1 MCSLALF
8 PPPLP
13 AYGETSQYNESN
25 TDPAV
30 WFGAGGW
37 AIISM
42 PILVLVTTNFMPCY
56 LHYFT
61 VLKILHADCASDK
74 KVFYHARVCNSLMC
88 VFPVPKWLEVSS
100 SCVLA
105 LLRWVSSFHG
115 SLFPHLTLSSKDMTA
130 EFSQVLN
137 WSDCAVW
144 SFAWHP
150 HPEVAVLNL
159 FCLFLRLSLKHS
171 VSFSLSANTT
181 TLKHHLQHSVA
192 ALQWKPLCVSTLAV
206 ACHNCLLVWH
216 VDPTSFSTRPSSGC
230 AQVLSHPGH
239 SPVTSMAW
247 SPNGSL
253 LVSASP
259 RDTAMLVWDVAVESF
274 TYLSWSPDGSCV
286 LAATPSYLFRV
297 WETRM
302 WTCERWPCLKGHC
315 QSGSWSPDGSRL
327 LFSVQGETVIYALSF
342 TDTPG
347 MPLGMSG
354 GPKAATVVADL
365 SETTLNTPD
374 GDMAVGEEIQSL
386 AWDPTGERLAVL
398 LKGQAPSLL
407 SSFSRLES
415 VFCHLL
421 SSTHF
426 LLPVPSG
433 DAEAG
438 RPAMIAV
445 FKTQINQLSVYCWSN
460 GKITHVP
467 FCFMSPGN
475 PQPGLG
481 GSPSPPCPRAGQQTT
496 PTRHSTQ
503 NSSPNHTRKL
513 TQKPYFKSC

>member
-13 AYGETSQYNESN
+13 GYGETSQYGESN

-30 WFGAGGW
+30 WFGVGVWDSHPLNLYFPGESLKPRSSRAAFRDHCETLYTRSAGAWCDAGLSGLLNEI
-37 AIISM
+37 A
-42 PILVLVTTNFMPCY
+42 
-56 LHYFT
+56 
-61 VLKILHADCASDK
+61 
-74 KVFYHARVCNSLMC
+74 NSSAE
-88 VFPVPKWLEVSS
+88 VPKWLEVSS

-105 LLRWVSSFHG
+105 LLQWVSSFHG
-115 SLFPHLTLSSKDMTA
+115 SLFPHLTVSGPDMTA

-137 WSDCAVW
+137 WSDCAVR

-150 HPEVAVLNL
+150 HTQNAVLNL
-159 FCLFLRLSLKHS
+159 FCLFLLLSLKHS
-171 VSFSLSANTT
+171 VSFSLSANTP
-181 TLKHHLQHSVA
+181 TLKHRLQHSVA
-192 ALQWKPLCVSTLAV
+192 ALQWKPLCASTLAV

-216 VDPTSFSTRPSSGC
+216 VDPTSFSTRYTC
-230 AQVLSHPGH
+230 
-239 SPVTSMAW
+239 
-247 SPNGSL
+247 SL
-253 LVSASP
+253 LYSSTFFFSVLPISHSISFYLFFPLTDLLLALCASLLCG
-259 RDTAMLVWDVAVESF
+259 RGRV

-302 WTCERWPCLKGHC
+302 WTCERWPCLKGRC

-327 LFSVQGETVIYALSF
+327 LFSVLGETVIYALSF
-342 TDTPG
+342 TDTP
-347 MPLGMSG
+347 G

-386 AWDPTGERLAVL
+386 AWDPTGERLGLL

-407 SSFSRLES
+407 SSFSKLES

-481 GSPSPPCPRAGQQTT
+481 GSPSPPLSQGRPADYANQTLYT
-496 PTRHSTQ
+496 ELIS
-503 NSSPNHTRKL
+503 
-513 TQKPYFKSC
+513 

>member
-1 MCSLALF
+1 MMCSLALF
-8 PPPLP
+8 PPPLSG
-13 AYGETSQYNESN
+13 YGETSQYDESN

-30 WFGAGGW
+30 WFGDSHPLNLYFPGESLKPRSLQECSSKAAFRDHCETLYTRSAGAWRDAGLSGLLNEI
-37 AIISM
+37 A
-42 PILVLVTTNFMPCY
+42 
-56 LHYFT
+56 
-61 VLKILHADCASDK
+61 
-74 KVFYHARVCNSLMC
+74 NSSAE
-88 VFPVPKWLEVSS
+88 VPKWLEVSS

-115 SLFPHLTLSSKDMTA
+115 SLFPHLTLSSEDMTA

-137 WSDCAVW
+137 WSDCAVR

-150 HPEVAVLNL
+150 HTQKCAV
-159 FCLFLRLSLKHS
+159 SLLDDSIKIYNPK
-171 VSFSLSANTT
+171 SANTP
-181 TLKHHLQHSVA
+181 TLKHRLQHSVA
-192 ALQWKPLCVSTLAV
+192 ALQWKPLCASTLAV

-259 RDTAMLVWDVAVESF
+259 RDTAMLVWDVAVESCVPLYRVGGGGV
-274 TYLSWSPDGSCV
+274 TYLSWSPDGSRV

-302 WTCERWPCLKGHC
+302 WTCERWPCLKGRC

-327 LFSVQGETVIYALSF
+327 LFSVQGETVIYALTF
-342 TDTPG
+342 TDTP
-347 MPLGMSG
+347 GMSG

-374 GDMAVGEEIQSL
+374 GDMAVGGEIQSL

-398 LKGQAPSLL
+398 LKG
-407 SSFSRLES
+407 
-415 VFCHLL
+415 
-421 SSTHF
+421 
-426 LLPVPSG
+426 

-445 FKTQINQLSVYCWSN
+445 FKTQINPAFKLLPCGFVHGETGTEPRLMQFNPNYKHGAQLTVCWSN

-467 FCFMSPGN
+467 FCFMSAGN

-481 GSPSPPCPRAGQQTT
+481 GSPSPPLSQGRTADYANQTLYT
-496 PTRHSTQ
+496 ELIS
-503 NSSPNHTRKL
+503 
-513 TQKPYFKSC
+513 

>member
-1 MCSLALF
+1 SSRAAFRDHC
-8 PPPLP
+8 
-13 AYGETSQYNESN
+13 ETLYTRSAGAWCVCDAGLSGLLNEI
-25 TDPAV
+25 A
-30 WFGAGGW
+30 
-37 AIISM
+37 
-42 PILVLVTTNFMPCY
+42 
-56 LHYFT
+56 
-61 VLKILHADCASDK
+61 
-74 KVFYHARVCNSLMC
+74 NSSAE
-88 VFPVPKWLEVSS
+88 VPKWLEVSS

-105 LLRWVSSFHG
+105 LLQWVSSFHG

-130 EFSQVLN
+130 EFSQV
-137 WSDCAVW
+137 SDCAVR

-150 HPEVAVLNL
+150 HTQNAVLNL
-159 FCLFLRLSLKHS
+159 FCLFLLLSLKHS
-171 VSFSLSANTT
+171 VSFSLSANTP
-181 TLKHHLQHSVA
+181 TLKHRLQHSVA
-192 ALQWKPLCVSTLAV
+192 ALQWKPLCASTLAV

-230 AQVLSHPGH
+230 AQVLFHPGH

-259 RDTAMLVWDVAVESF
+259 MDTAMLVWDVAVEI

-302 WTCERWPCLKGHC
+302 WTCERWPCLKGRC

-327 LFSVQGETVIYALSF
+327 LFSVLGETVIYALSF

-347 MPLGMSG
+347 IPLGMSG

-386 AWDPTGERLAVL
+386 AWDPTGERLGLL

-407 SSFSRLES
+407 SSFSKLES

-433 DAEAG
+433 DAEPRLMQFNPNYKHGA
-438 RPAMIAV
+438 
-445 FKTQINQLSVYCWSN
+445 QLTVCWSN

-481 GSPSPPCPRAGQQTT
+481 GSPSPPLSQGRPADYANQTLYT
-496 PTRHSTQ
+496 ELIS
-503 NSSPNHTRKL
+503 
-513 TQKPYFKSC
+513 

>member
-1 MCSLALF
+1 SRQESSTKAAFRDHC
-8 PPPLP
+8 
-13 AYGETSQYNESN
+13 ETLYTRS
-25 TDPAV
+25 A
-30 WFGAGGW
+30 GAW
-37 AIISM
+37 
-42 PILVLVTTNFMPCY
+42 L
-56 LHYFT
+56 
-61 VLKILHADCASDK
+61 
-74 KVFYHARVCNSLMC
+74 CNSLMC

-150 HPEVAVLNL
+150 HPEV
-159 FCLFLRLSLKHS
+159 
-171 VSFSLSANTT
+171 ANTT

-445 FKTQINQLSVYCWSN
+445 
-460 GKITHVP
+460 
-467 FCFMSPGN
+467 
-475 PQPGLG
+475 
-481 GSPSPPCPRAGQQTT
+481 AGQQTT

>member
-13 AYGETSQYNESN
+13 GYGETSQYDESN

-30 WFGAGGW
+30 WFGDSHPLNLYFPGESLKPRSRQESSSKAAFRDHCETLRDAGLSGLLNEI
-37 AIISM
+37 A
-42 PILVLVTTNFMPCY
+42 
-56 LHYFT
+56 
-61 VLKILHADCASDK
+61 
-74 KVFYHARVCNSLMC
+74 NSSAE
-88 VFPVPKWLEVSS
+88 VPKWREVSS

-105 LLRWVSSFHG
+105 LLRWVSSFYG
-115 SLFPHLTLSSKDMTA
+115 SLFLHLTLSSEDVTA

-137 WSDCAVW
+137 C
-144 SFAWHP
+144 
-150 HPEVAVLNL
+150 
-159 FCLFLRLSLKHS
+159 
-171 VSFSLSANTT
+171 ANTP
-181 TLKHHLQHSVA
+181 TLKHRLQHSVA

-216 VDPTSFSTRPSSGC
+216 VDPTSFSTRPSGC

-259 RDTAMLVWDVAVESF
+259 RDTAMLVWDVAVESCVPLYRGGGV
-274 TYLSWSPDGSCV
+274 TYLSWSPDGSRV
-286 LAATPSYLFRV
+286 LAAKPSYLFRV

-302 WTCERWPCLKGHC
+302 WICERWPCLKGRC

-327 LFSVQGETVIYALSF
+327 LFSVQGETVIYALTF

-347 MPLGMSG
+347 M
-354 GPKAATVVADL
+354 PKAATVVADL

-374 GDMAVGEEIQSL
+374 GDMAVGGEIQSL

-398 LKGQAPSLL
+398 LKG
-407 SSFSRLES
+407 
-415 VFCHLL
+415 
-421 SSTHF
+421 
-426 LLPVPSG
+426 

-438 RPAMIAV
+438 HAAMIAV
-445 FKTQINQLSVYCWSN
+445 FKTQINPAFKLLPCGFVQGEAGTEPRLMQFNPAHCGQSLQTLFFTFR
-460 GKITHVP
+460 GP
-467 FCFMSPGN
+467 PGI
-475 PQPGLG
+475 
-481 GSPSPPCPRAGQQTT
+481 
-496 PTRHSTQ
+496 
-503 NSSPNHTRKL
+503 
-513 TQKPYFKSC
+513 